1 MKLIISFCFLNLT
14 IQLSAQTKVVEFE
27 GGYLTVMVAN
37 KWESTESKR
46 TLSLTQK
53 IVNENLQITY
63 AFADGSTL
71 DDFYKTYVSESFP
84 EEFEGFK
91 IIEEKSQTINGRKF
105 KSILFNTRQYGRE
118 YQTIVYLTMNNDL
131 GYAFIGTSTPSQM
144 NSVASEFYDIISSVT
159 FLTPGQKEIVKDEN
173 LEQVY
178 GKKWLL
184 YSQDFGFGNLPVTGD
199 SQIYF
204 ELIDDNIIQSKTDNS
219 EKCDVPFEYDNSKNE
234 IKFLCRGRNLTK
246 QILKVSSATLITK
259 EVDELGE
266 TIERTYKASK

>member
-1 MKLIISFCFLNLT
+1 MAWTAFRNLYSVCPADTFSAVYTAQFLWCRYTPFSPDQMKLIISFCFLNLT

-105 KSILFNTRQYGRE
+105 KSL
-118 YQTIVYLTMNNDL
+118 
-131 GYAFIGTSTPSQM
+131 
-144 NSVASEFYDIISSVT
+144 
-159 FLTPGQKEIVKDEN
+159 
-173 LEQVY
+173 
-178 GKKWLL
+178 
-184 YSQDFGFGNLPVTGD
+184 
-199 SQIYF
+199 
-204 ELIDDNIIQSKTDNS
+204 
-219 EKCDVPFEYDNSKNE
+219 
-234 IKFLCRGRNLTK
+234 
-246 QILKVSSATLITK
+246 
-259 EVDELGE
+259 
-266 TIERTYKASK
+266 